1 MSTATVTELSKH
13 RTVRRHPDGRRLSA
27 LSERYE
33 DAVPALL
40 DRFFSAAD
48 DFLFKQAEKNTV
60 DSTDYFE
67 QLRVLRRRKVEVRA
81 GILSDLSDW
90 LQSGAQQLKDD
101 EAEAAYSSSD
111 ELTLMDDSALERT
124 LAVDSFMNRT
134 LERSGDQWLAFHER
148 MMALTCEKSLRDKE
162 TPFNPGALGQLVL
175 RRLDTMGMP
184 FKTVLML
191 FRLFDDLA
199 ISQLEAF
206 YKNSNTWL
214 IEEGILPNLRLI
226 QSASTSSSPVNAQT
240 IAQISASLAGFQPSS
255 GGFAPGPGS
264 QGQYF
269 AGSGGGFSGGQS
281 VGGGQGGFS
290 GSGSAGYPQS
300 GGNANGVMI
309 DPAIWQQMLQS
320 MSTFQA
326 QPAPAPQQMDDLKQ
340 WTSHQ
345 AQSISKQAEGTLEAG
360 TVSLVAMLFEYIL
373 DDEHLSAH
381 MKQLLARLQIP
392 VIKVAIIDKT
402 FFTDT
407 DHSARLLLN
416 RMARAATGW
425 KPDANIENDAL
436 LDGMEKIVSE
446 LNHDFDDDLTIFDRL
461 LDEFSELLTTYEQ
474 QQGAAVDQVREVEE
488 QEYQTHQQQDRARI
502 FMDRLLDGVTDL
514 PDTVHKLL
522 DKHWYR
528 LMKNIFDQQGESKA
542 WQTSARIAREL
553 IWSLQ
558 PSIQVTH
565 PSRFEKVVP
574 KLLQGFEQGLKSANL
589 SDSTIRLVLDDIQNH
604 HRLYEGDINESVW
617 DAQEKLDRFEQQSEL
632 AEAVVEDPLPLPV
645 DEPVVQLKNADL
657 SYYLDQVE
665 SMTEGLWF
673 DIEQSDG
680 SFERGQLTMIIGTGS
695 KYVFTDYQG
704 NKVAER
710 SAIGLAMAMR
720 NDQFIPIAED
730 PLFDRMIDTLVDELG
745 GDPSKQATVTRH

>member
-1 MSTATVTELSKH
+1 MSTATVTDLSKH
-13 RTVRRHPDGRRLSA
+13 RSVRRHPDGRRLSA

-33 DAVPALL
+33 EFMPTVL

-48 DFLFKQAEKNTV
+48 DFLFKQAEKSTV
-60 DSTDYFE
+60 DSTDYFD
-67 QLRVLRRRKVEVRA
+67 QLRVLRRRKVELRA
-81 GILSDLSDW
+81 GILSDLAEW

-101 EAEAAYSSSD
+101 ETEEAATSAG
-111 ELTLMDDSALERT
+111 ELTLMDDSALERS

-162 TPFNPGALGQLVL
+162 TPFNPGALGTLVL

-184 FKTVLML
+184 FKTMLML

-199 ISQLEAF
+199 IPQLEAF
-206 YKNSNTWL
+206 YRNSNTWL

-226 QSASTSSSPVNAQT
+226 QSASSAPMQINEQT
-240 IAQISASLAGFQPSS
+240 IAQISASLAGLQVPT
-255 GGFAPGPGS
+255 
-264 QGQYF
+264 
-269 AGSGGGFSGGQS
+269 
-281 VGGGQGGFS
+281 GGQGYAMP
-290 GSGSAGYPQS
+290 SAGMPGQGGAGYGGAPMGLSGQHGHS
-300 GGNANGVMI
+300 QAGGNGIMI
-309 DPAIWQQMLQS
+309 DPGVWQQMLQS
-320 MSTFQA
+320 MSAFQA

-340 WTSHQ
+340 WTSQQ

-373 DDEHLSAH
+373 DDAHLSAH

-425 KPDANIENDAL
+425 NPDANIEDDLL

-461 LDEFSELLTTYEQ
+461 LDEFSELLTNYES

-488 QEYQTHQQQDRARI
+488 KEFQTHQQQDRARI
-502 FMDRLLDGVTDL
+502 FIDRILDGNSDL
-514 PDTVHKLL
+514 PDVIVKLL
-522 DKHWYR
+522 ETRWYR
-528 LMKNIFDQQGESKA
+528 LMKNILQQQGESKA

-553 IWSLQ
+553 IWSMQ
-558 PSIQVTH
+558 PSVQTTH
-565 PSRFEKVVP
+565 AARFSKVVP
-574 KLLQGFEQGLKSANL
+574 KLLDGFEQGLKSAGL
-589 SDSTIRLVLDDIQNH
+589 SDDEIQKVMDEIQNH
-604 HRLYEGDINESVW
+604 HRLYENAVNESIW
-617 DAQEKLDRFEQQSEL
+617 DAQEKLEHFETQSEL
-632 AEAVVEDPLPLPV
+632 AEAVVEEPLPLPV

-665 SMTEGLWF
+665 SMAEGQWF

-680 SFERGQLTMIIGTGS
+680 SIERGQLSMIIGTGS

-720 NDQFIPIAED
+720 NDQFVALAED

-745 GDPSKQATVTRH
+745 SQSADSSSEMRH